1 MASYVENQLK
11 YKKNKKY
18 DPTVGLNH
26 ALNRLEL
33 SQLS

>member
-11 YKKNKKY
+11 YKKKY